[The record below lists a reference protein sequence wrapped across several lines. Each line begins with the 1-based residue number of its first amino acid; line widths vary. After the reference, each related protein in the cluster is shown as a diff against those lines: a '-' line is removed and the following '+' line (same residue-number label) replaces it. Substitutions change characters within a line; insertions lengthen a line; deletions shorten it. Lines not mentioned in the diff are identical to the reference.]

1 MKKII
6 LIVGPSG
13 VGKDT
18 LMRYAKKELH
28 INGDYHFIN
37 RYITR
42 KADENEENYFVE
54 KDAFDLLEKNDFF
67 ISSWNAHKNHYGI
80 AKNNILEGINIIS
93 ISRDHIK
100 DFEEYYDDV
109 TTIQVTLPKEIL
121 LSRLRE
127 RKRETEEQI
136 MQRLKRAYTKIEAKR
151 LVTFENKEE
160 LAKSSKKFLSLLQ
173 KC

>member
-18 LMRYAKKELH
+18 LIRCAKKELSE
-28 INGDYHFIN
+28 NDNYHFIN

-54 KDAFDLLEKNDFF
+54 EDAFHLLEKNDFF
-67 ISSWNAHKNHYGI
+67 ISSWNAHKNFYGI

-93 ISRDHIK
+93 ISRDYIK

-136 MQRLKRAYTKIEAKR
+136 MQRLKRAYTNIRAKKI
-151 LVTFENKEE
+151 VTFDNKEKIM
-160 LAKSSKKFLSLLQ
+160 KSSKEFISLLK